1 MDIELY
7 ILILSGL
14 GIIGICA
21 FIFSKRYLSRLVDK
35 RISAYQNDLMTN
47 HYWEVENIYKQMRG
61 WRHDYHNHIQTMK
74 AHIQAGQTDGL
85 LDYLDSLNDDL
96 LTVDTIVK
104 TGNIMIDAI
113 LNSKLSLAKSRN
125 ININAKAIVP
135 SQLNISEVDLCVVVG
150 NLIDNAMEAC
160 LKQESEA
167 DRFIRVYIGVLKGQL
182 YISVSNSVAGRTNK
196 KEGKYISSKGSPTH
210 GFGLMRI
217 DKIAAKYEGFVNR
230 QDEKGVFATEILLKL

>member
-1 MDIELY
+1 MDIALY
-7 ILILSGL
+7 ILSGL
-14 GIIGICA
+14 GIVGLSLFVFDRI
-21 FIFSKRYLSRLVDK
+21 YLPRLVDK
-35 RISAYQNDLMTN
+35 KISSYHNDLITK

-74 AHIQAGQTDGL
+74 AHILAGETDGL
-85 LDYLDSLNDDL
+85 LDYLDNLNADL

-135 SQLNISEVDLCVVVG
+135 KQLNISEVDLCVLVG

-160 LKQESEA
+160 LKQENEA

-182 YISVSNSVAGRTNK
+182 YISVSNSVAGRTHK
-196 KEGKYISSKGSPTH
+196 KEGKYISSKGSHTH
-210 GFGLMRI
+210 GFGLMRV
-217 DKIAAKYEGFVNR
+217 DKIAAKYDGFINR
-230 QDEKGVFATEILLKL
+230 QDEEGVFATEIMLKL